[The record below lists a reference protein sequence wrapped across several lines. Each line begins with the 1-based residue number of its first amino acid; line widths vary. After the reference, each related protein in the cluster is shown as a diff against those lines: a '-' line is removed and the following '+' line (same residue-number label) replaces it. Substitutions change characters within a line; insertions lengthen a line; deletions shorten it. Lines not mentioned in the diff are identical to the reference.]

1 MLLLPLSRTGCI
13 GKVVAVVSA
22 FVSHAAAPL
31 ARLLFFSLTD
41 THGSLLLHVRRY
53 KPCTIDHIY
62 HLFPKDKKK

>member
-31 ARLLFFSLTD
+31 ARLLFFLSPTH
-41 THGSLLLHVRRY
+41 HGSLLLHVRRY

-62 HLFPKDKKK
+62 HLFPKNKK